1 MEGDRGAKTMQSRV
15 AEAFLRRVLV
25 RPPSPGWRDPV
36 RTTPGQ
42 RRGFLRA
49 P

>member
-1 MEGDRGAKTMQSRV
+1 MEGDRGAKTAQSRV
-15 AEAFLRRVLV
+15 AEAFLRRVRA

-36 RTTPGQ
+36 HMTPGQ
-42 RRGFLRA
+42 RRDFLRA